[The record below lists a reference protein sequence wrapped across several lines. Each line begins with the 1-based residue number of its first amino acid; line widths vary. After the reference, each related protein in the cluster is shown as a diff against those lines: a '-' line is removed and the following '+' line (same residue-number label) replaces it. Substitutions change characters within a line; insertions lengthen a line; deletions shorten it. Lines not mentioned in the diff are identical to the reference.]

1 MGMSW
6 CPPAACDGRIDMSK
20 PSMKYTI
27 REIEEKDILSGGL
40 LEVLENVAPVGDLDK
55 STAKMILKDIK
66 SNPLHR
72 IFVAVI
78 QDDTNRGLIIG
89 TTTLLVEPKFIFGGG
104 RVAHIED
111 VAVRAG
117 YQRKGIGFRLVNY
130 ATEQAAIM
138 RCVRTVLDCSDENIP
153 FYEKIG
159 YSHHGNSM
167 KIQHIHN

>member
-1 MGMSW
+1 MSNSSINY
-6 CPPAACDGRIDMSK
+6 A
-20 PSMKYTI
+20 I
-27 REIEEKDILSGGL
+27 REIEENDIESGGL
-40 LEVLENVAPVGDLDK
+40 LEVLENLSPVGGLSK
-55 STAKMILKDIK
+55 PAAKAILKEIK

-72 IFVAVI
+72 IFVAVV
-78 QDDTNRGLIIG
+78 QDGRNQGLIIG

-111 VAVRAG
+111 VAVRAE
-117 YQRKGIGFRLVNY
+117 YQRKGIGFKLVNY

-159 YSHHGNSM
+159 YSYHGNSM
-167 KIQHIHN
+167 KIQHIHD

>member
-1 MGMSW
+1 MSN
-6 CPPAACDGRIDMSK
+6 S
-20 PSMKYTI
+20 SLNYTI
-27 REIEEKDILSGGL
+27 REIEENDIESGGL
-40 LEVLENVAPVGDLDK
+40 LEVLENLAPVGGLVK
-55 STAKMILKDIK
+55 HAAKAILKEIK

-72 IFVAVI
+72 IFVAVV
-78 QDDTNRGLIIG
+78 QDGRNQGLIIG

-111 VAVRAG
+111 VAVRAE
-117 YQRKGIGFRLVNY
+117 YQRKGIGFKLVNY

-159 YSHHGNSM
+159 YSYHGNSM
-167 KIQHIHN
+167 KIQHIRD

>member
-1 MGMSW
+1 MSDSSINY
-6 CPPAACDGRIDMSK
+6 A
-20 PSMKYTI
+20 I
-27 REIEEKDILSGGL
+27 REIEENDIESGGL
-40 LEVLENVAPVGDLDK
+40 LEVLENLAPVGGLSK
-55 STAKMILKDIK
+55 PAAKAILKEIK

-78 QDDTNRGLIIG
+78 QDGSNQGLIIG

-111 VAVRAG
+111 VAVRAE
-117 YQRKGIGFRLVNY
+117 YQRKGIGFKLVSY

-159 YSHHGNSM
+159 YSYHGNSM
-167 KIQHIHN
+167 KIQHMHD

>member
-1 MGMSW
+1 
-6 CPPAACDGRIDMSK
+6 MSK
-20 PSMKYTI
+20 SSINYTI
-27 REIEEKDILSGGL
+27 REIEENDIESGGL
-40 LEVLENVAPVGDLDK
+40 LEVLENLASVGGLSK
-55 STAKMILKDIK
+55 AAAKTILKEIK

-72 IFVAVI
+72 IFVAVLERGRN
-78 QDDTNRGLIIG
+78 QGLIIG

-117 YQRKGIGFRLVNY
+117 WQRKGIGLKLVSY

-159 YSHHGNSM
+159 YSYHGNSM
-167 KIQHIHN
+167 KIQHIDDTIK

>member
-1 MGMSW
+1 MSNSSINY
-6 CPPAACDGRIDMSK
+6 A
-20 PSMKYTI
+20 I
-27 REIEEKDILSGGL
+27 REIEEIDIESGGL
-40 LEVLENVAPVGDLDK
+40 LEVLENLAPVGGLSK
-55 STAKMILKDIK
+55 PAAKAILKDIK

-72 IFVAVI
+72 IFVAVV
-78 QDDTNRGLIIG
+78 QDGRNQGLIIG

-111 VAVRAG
+111 VAVRAE
-117 YQRKGIGFRLVNY
+117 YQRKGIGFKLVNY

-159 YSHHGNSM
+159 YSYHGNSM
-167 KIQHIHN
+167 KIQHIHD